1 MFFKMA
7 DNTVREEGPINP
19 TEKAESLGANLA
31 TPEKAKRAR
40 ERKIQTNP
48 AGKNHNKTNFKRK
61 QEKKSNFSA
70 TFSKFSNFTPTS
82 KIK

>member
-40 ERKIQTNP
+40 ERKNTDES
-48 AGKNHNKTNFKRK
+48 GG
-61 QEKKSNFSA
+61 
-70 TFSKFSNFTPTS
+70 
-82 KIK
+82 